1 MKQLVFGF
9 PREES
14 NELPVPL
21 DERTQEDLVE
31 LMAAA
36 ITAVHTKRMEGRNDT
51 CSRPHQGD
59 GEAPGA

>member
-14 NELPVPL
+14 SELRVPL
-21 DERTQEDLVE
+21 DDRTQEDLVE

-36 ITAVHTKRMEGRNDT
+36 IAAVHTKGMEGRNDT
-51 CSRPHQGD
+51 CSHPDQGD